1 MENNNPSFEE
11 RLQVSELLSR
21 YCHAMDAGR
30 ADLCATLFAKD
41 ARLDTPVGVAEGR
54 QAIQQWM
61 QERIAQ
67 RPEGYRISH
76 YLLNPIMA
84 KVSIDCIRM
93 RSMLIYTRQ
102 LFEEGA
108 APELLSTG
116 IYEDEVRLT
125 NEGWQFMAR
134 HYQLAPPLDDIYFLK
149 SQSN

>member
-11 RLQVSELLSR
+11 RLLVSELLSR

-30 ADLCATLFAKD
+30 ADLCARLFSKD
-41 ARLDTPVGVAEGR
+41 AKLDTPVGVAKGR
-54 QAIQQWM
+54 EAIQEWM
-61 QERIAQ
+61 QGRIAQ
-67 RPEGYRISH
+67 RPQAYRISH

-84 KVSIDCIRM
+84 KVSVDCIRM

-108 APELLSTG
+108 APEFLSTG

-125 NEGWQFMAR
+125 DEGWLFVSR
-134 HYQLAPPLDDIYFLK
+134 HYELAPPLDDIYF
-149 SQSN
+149 